1 MLLIREALGQ
11 DSHASLEGSLR
22 IDHGRDAQGAPEQAL
37 ARLPIRVRQDRA
49 APLLFLFITAS
60 SSIKKKAISTEKE
73 TNI

>member
-11 DSHASLEGSLR
+11 DSHASLEGSLH
-22 IDHGRDAQGAPEQAL
+22 IDHGRDAPEQAL